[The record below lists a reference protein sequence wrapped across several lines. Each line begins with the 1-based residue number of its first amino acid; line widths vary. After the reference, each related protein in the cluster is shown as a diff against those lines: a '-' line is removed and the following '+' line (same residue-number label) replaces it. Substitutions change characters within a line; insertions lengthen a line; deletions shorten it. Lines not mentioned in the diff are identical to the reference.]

1 MFYMHYLHTWL
12 GVAVSFFI
20 VSALGQASSCS
31 TTLTP
36 TKAVKPTIASGY
48 RMALVA
54 TGLTSPR
61 SIHFDTA
68 GNLLVVQSGVG
79 IANLAFQDDGGV
91 CLTVKTM
98 KTVVSAKAV
107 RIALTIQKEA
117 TLFPRYL
124 TTGRFVDGLSRSMLS
139 CKGTYT
145 ESCHIAEPWLGC
157 VSRWEDLICLITR
170 GCLFLELRSWYFDRG
185 D

>member
-1 MFYMHYLHTWL
+1 MCNMYHLHAWL
-12 GVAVSFFI
+12 AVAVSALI
-20 VSALGQASSCS
+20 VPALGQASSCS

-68 GNLLVVQSGVG
+68 GNLLVVQSGAG
-79 IANLAFQDDGGV
+79 IANLAFQDDGGT
-91 CLTVKTM
+91 CLTVRTM

-107 RIALTIQKEA
+107 RIALTIQDKA
-117 TLFPRYL
+117 TLFPR
-124 TTGRFVDGLSRSMLS
+124 
-139 CKGTYT
+139 
-145 ESCHIAEPWLGC
+145 
-157 VSRWEDLICLITR
+157 
-170 GCLFLELRSWYFDRG
+170 
-185 D
+185 